1 MDRFSVLNRIIIF
14 AGGSQGD
21 EHLLFNVASTTLFY
35 TYDKSSTYTT
45 PCCVVGGCHISN
57 TVKSKGNTIQGED
70 TLIIGQTSKVAS

>member
-1 MDRFSVLNRIIIF
+1 MDRFSVLNRLIIF

-21 EHLLFNVASTTLFY
+21 EHLLFNVASTLFY